1 MEIRKD
7 TNLKESKNNNYDG
20 ESVRSSIAD
29 IKMSK
34 KYEMQS
40 ELMKKKFITA
50 KMSKGLEQ

>member
-1 MEIRKD
+1 LEIRKD